1 MVWTLQSH
9 GAQLQDHVLQ
19 FRPTWGENLHLPSK
33 PSLTFKCDQAIIPK
47 DIRELPAFI
56 TAYGEFTCK
65 PKFGVYME
73 GELKGVV
80 NGADYTKIEDLVNKY
95 IPSIEKE

>member
-1 MVWTLQSH
+1 
-9 GAQLQDHVLQ
+9 
-19 FRPTWGENLHLPSK
+19 
-33 PSLTFKCDQAIIPK
+33 
-47 DIRELPAFI
+47 
-56 TAYGEFTCK
+56 
-65 PKFGVYME
+65 ME